1 MRLAF
6 AAIACLIALSPLTR
20 AQPIADSLA
29 DYSGIQGYRNWY
41 YGYSKYTSG
50 TLGPFQQL
58 TLFNNNV
65 WYRAEGG
72 GTSYWTSI
80 WKGGQHPNAAISTGG
95 RLGEEN
101 WVIRRW
107 VAPPGFLQYIHISGS
122 VQKQSITGGD
132 GSVFHLMVNSGNY
145 TNIFLVSNDLT
156 AHTFS
161 QDICVAGGDRVDF
174 IVDPN
179 INDQYDSTN
188 LVATITGPISQMP
201 VSTSACPG
209 AWATFN
215 IATYASVPLQW
226 QFEYAPNDW
235 RLFTGNPQTLP
246 CGGIIQAQRP
256 FNTNTLTVKRT
267 GCPGTP
273 AVRIRCRL
281 NVCNQPLSDIASL
294 SVCAADFNCDGIVDD
309 ADFQVF
315 LTSYNLLVCS
325 DPAMPQSCAADLNG
339 DNFADD
345 ADFQRFVVAYN
356 ELVCS

>member
-1 MRLAF
+1 MRTPMLAATSLF
-6 AAIACLIALSPLTR
+6 SLATLAH
-20 AQPIADSLA
+20 AQTIADSLA
-29 DYSGIQGYRNWY
+29 DFSGTQGYRNWY
-41 YGYSKYTSG
+41 YGYSKYSAG
-50 TLGPFQQL
+50 TPGPFQQL

-72 GTSYWTSI
+72 GNSYWTSI

-107 VAPPGFLQYIHISGS
+107 IAPPGFLQYIHISGS

-145 TNIFLVSNDLT
+145 GNIFLASNDLT
-156 AHTFS
+156 VHPFS
-161 QDICVAGGDRVDF
+161 QDICVGAGDRVDL

-188 LVATITGPISQMP
+188 VVATISGPIIQMP

-209 AWATFN
+209 AWTTFT
-215 IATYASVPLQW
+215 IATYASINLQW

-235 RLFTGNPQTLP
+235 RQFNGNPQSLP

-256 FNTNTLTVKRT
+256 FNLSTLTVKRT

-273 AVRIRCRL
+273 TVRIRCRL
-281 NVCNQPLSDIASL
+281 LACNQPFSDIVNFN
-294 SVCAADFNCDGIVDD
+294 VCAADFNCDTVVDD
-309 ADFQVF
+309 LDFGAF
-315 LTSYNLLVCS
+315 INSYNVLVCT
-325 DPAMPQSCAADLNG
+325 DPAMPANCPADLNG
-339 DNFADD
+339 DGFVDD
-345 ADFQRFVVAYN
+345 ADFQRFVTAYDA
-356 ELVCS
+356 LVCP